1 MDMTPILACERTKR
15 SRDVATGK
23 LPETLTITSG
33 FVDGTV
39 IGAVVAE
46 QVHSRKPWRRL
57 VFAAAASA
65 LVSVAGLALCLPMVT
80 PESWRVSWRVR
91 RRQFQARL
99 ALKKTPCKILLL
111 GACNVQGLNTA
122 RDSGNHNLAPGCDC
136 QISWF
141 DIHDCIRL
149 STGRHIHRP
158 DIGA

>member
-65 LVSVAGLALCLPMVT
+65 LASVAGLALCLPNGDT
-80 PESWRVSWRVR
+80 GELEGELEGAPPPVSGTACSQKNAMQDITSGSLQCTRLEHCT
-91 RRQFQARL
+91 RQRQSQ
-99 ALKKTPCKILLL
+99 L
-111 GACNVQGLNTA
+111 GAGL
-122 RDSGNHNLAPGCDC
+122 
-136 QISWF
+136 
-141 DIHDCIRL
+141 
-149 STGRHIHRP
+149 
-158 DIGA
+158 